1 MEERGRPRTRSKT
14 RRDVHM
20 LDVDDDDN
28 SSRRVDRSNRRS
40 LSRTRGRSRSRSAVQ
55 HRDYAHAIQSI
66 DVRNP
71 FEKLCDNFYD
81 QLFSSYESGILIDH
95 NLIKDHIERFF
106 IKKAQ
111 HDAPTIVKEQL
122 QRIPNADHKFLLD
135 IKAKTYISSNNCAP
149 NNVRLYPEEEQEL
162 ISKINNIF
170 ELELEK
176 QEAEKRR
183 QENEKQTDALSEML
197 ASSSIGT
204 ERQTEALSKM
214 LASINIA
221 KGNKTY
227 YTNKKTY
234 RRKKNTYNS
243 RNKKPKNKKPK
254 NKKPKNKK
262 TYRLRHKRQ

>member
-1 MEERGRPRTRSKT
+1 MEERGRPRT

-20 LDVDDDDN
+20 LDVDDN
-28 SSRRVDRSNRRS
+28 SSRRVDSSDRRS
-40 LSRTRGRSRSRSAVQ
+40 LSRSRARSRSRSPVQ
-55 HRDYAHAIQSI
+55 QRYHANSV
-66 DVRNP
+66 DVRNQ
-71 FEKLCDNFYD
+71 FEKIGDIFHNR
-81 QLFSSYESGILIDH
+81 LFITYGTGILIDH
-95 NLIKDHIERFF
+95 DLIKDHIETFF
-106 IKKAQ
+106 IKNAQ
-111 HDAPTIVKEQL
+111 DDAPTIVKKLLEDFPKERFPIEKQ
-122 QRIPNADHKFLLD
+122 KFFLY
-135 IKAKTYISSNNCAP
+135 IKAKTYISSNNSAP
-149 NNVRLYPEEEQEL
+149 INVRLYPNEAQEL
-162 ISKINNIF
+162 ISKIYKIF

-204 ERQTEALSKM
+204 A
-214 LASINIA
+214 NIA

-243 RNKKPKNKKPK
+243 RNKKPKNKKH
-254 NKKPKNKK
+254 KNKK

>member
-1 MEERGRPRTRSKT
+1 MEERGRPRT

-20 LDVDDDDN
+20 LDVDDNDN
-28 SSRRVDRSNRRS
+28 SSRRVDSSDRRS
-40 LSRTRGRSRSRSAVQ
+40 LSRTRARSRSRSPVQ
-55 HRDYAHAIQSI
+55 QRYHANSI
-66 DVRNP
+66 DVRNS
-71 FEKLCDNFYD
+71 FEKICDIFYNG
-81 QLFSSYESGILIDH
+81 LFITYGTGILIDH
-95 NLIKDHIERFF
+95 DLIKDHIETFF
-106 IKKAQ
+106 IKNARD
-111 HDAPTIVKEQL
+111 DAATIVKKLLEDFPKERFPIEKQ
-122 QRIPNADHKFLLD
+122 KFFLYN
-135 IKAKTYISSNNCAP
+135 KAKTYISSNNSAP
-149 NNVRLYPEEEQEL
+149 INVRLYPNEAQEL
-162 ISKINNIF
+162 ISKIYKIF

-183 QENEKQTDALSEML
+183 QEIEKQTDALSEML

-214 LASINIA
+214 LASANIA

-243 RNKKPKNKKPK
+243 RNKKPKNKKH
-254 NKKPKNKK
+254 KNKK

>member
-1 MEERGRPRTRSKT
+1 MEERGRPRT

-20 LDVDDDDN
+20 LDVDDNDN
-28 SSRRVDRSNRRS
+28 SSRRVDSSDRRS
-40 LSRTRGRSRSRSAVQ
+40 LSRTRARSRSRSPVQ
-55 HRDYAHAIQSI
+55 QRYHAIHSI

-71 FEKLCDNFYD
+71 FEKICDIFYN
-81 QLFSSYESGILIDH
+81 QLFITYGSGNLIDH
-95 NLIKDHIERFF
+95 DLIKDHIERFF
-106 IKKAQ
+106 IKNAQ
-111 HDAPTIVKEQL
+111 DDAPTIVKEQL
-122 QRIPNADHKFLLD
+122 ERFPKERFPNANHNFFLY
-135 IKAKTYISSNNCAP
+135 IKANTYISSNNSAP
-149 NNVRLYPEEEQEL
+149 INVRLYPEEEEEL
-162 ISKINNIF
+162 ISKIYNIF

-214 LASINIA
+214 LASANIA

-243 RNKKPKNKKPK
+243 RNKKSK

-262 TYRLRHKRQ
+262 TYRRNNKK

>member
-1 MEERGRPRTRSKT
+1 
-14 RRDVHM
+14 
-20 LDVDDDDN
+20 
-28 SSRRVDRSNRRS
+28 
-40 LSRTRGRSRSRSAVQ
+40 
-55 HRDYAHAIQSI
+55 
-66 DVRNP
+66 VRNP
-71 FEKLCDNFYD
+71 FEKICDNFYD
-81 QLFSSYESGILIDH
+81 RLFITYGSGNLIDH
-95 NLIKDHIERFF
+95 DLIKDHIERFF
-106 IKKAQ
+106 IKNAQ
-111 HDAPTIVKEQL
+111 DDAPTIVKEQL
-122 QRIPNADHKFLLD
+122 ERLPNADHNFFLY
-135 IKAKTYISSNNCAP
+135 IKANTYISSNNSAP
-149 NNVRLYPEEEQEL
+149 INVRLYPEEEEEL
-162 ISKINNIF
+162 ISKIYNIF

-214 LASINIA
+214 LASANIA

-243 RNKKPKNKKPK
+243 RNKKSK

-262 TYRLRHKRQ
+262 TYRLRNKRQ

>member
-28 SSRRVDRSNRRS
+28 SSRRVDRSDRRS
-40 LSRTRGRSRSRSAVQ
+40 LSPTRGRSRSRSAVQ

-81 QLFSSYESGILIDH
+81 RLFITYGSGILIDH
-95 NLIKDHIERFF
+95 DLIKDHIERFF
-106 IKKAQ
+106 IKNAQ
-111 HDAPTIVKEQL
+111 DDAAKIVKEQL
-122 QRIPNADHKFLLD
+122 ERLPNADHNFLLY
-135 IKAKTYISSNNCAP
+135 IKANTYISSNNSAP
-149 NNVRLYPEEEQEL
+149 INVRLYPEEEEEL
-162 ISKINNIF
+162 ISKIYNIF
-170 ELELEK
+170 EKELEL

-214 LASINIA
+214 LASANIA

-243 RNKKPKNKKPK
+243 RNKKPKNKKTYRRR
-254 NKKPKNKK
+254 NKK
-262 TYRLRHKRQ
+262 Q

>member
-1 MEERGRPRTRSKT
+1 MEERGRPRTISKT

-28 SSRRVDRSNRRS
+28 SSRRVDRSDRRS
-40 LSRTRGRSRSRSAVQ
+40 LSRTRARSRSRSRPPVQ
-55 HRDYAHAIQSI
+55 QRYHAIHSI
-66 DVRNP
+66 DLRNP
-71 FEKLCDNFYD
+71 FEKICDIFYD
-81 QLFSSYESGILIDH
+81 KLFITYGTGILIDH
-95 NLIKDHIERFF
+95 DLIKDHIETFF
-106 IKKAQ
+106 IKNAQ
-111 HDAPTIVKEQL
+111 DDAANIVKEQL
-122 QRIPNADHKFLLD
+122 ELFPNANHKILLD
-135 IKAKTYISSNNCAP
+135 IKAKTYISSNNYAP
-149 NNVRLYPEEEQEL
+149 NNVRLYPNEAQEL
-162 ISKINNIF
+162 ISKIYNIF

-243 RNKKPKNKKPK
+243 HNKKSKNKKH
-254 NKKPKNKK
+254 KNKK
-262 TYRLRHKRQ
+262 TYHRCNKKQ

>member
-1 MEERGRPRTRSKT
+1 MEERGRPRTR
-14 RRDVHM
+14 RDVRM
-20 LDVDDDDN
+20 LDVDDN
-28 SSRRVDRSNRRS
+28 SSRRVDSSDRRS
-40 LSRTRGRSRSRSAVQ
+40 LSRTRARSRSRSPVQ
-55 HRDYAHAIQSI
+55 QRYHAIQSI

-95 NLIKDHIERFF
+95 NLIKDQIERFF

-149 NNVRLYPEEEQEL
+149 NNVRLYPNEAQEL

-170 ELELEK
+170 KLELEK

-183 QENEKQTDALSEML
+183 QEIEKQTDALSEML

-214 LASINIA
+214 LASANIA

-227 YTNKKTY
+227 YTNKNTY

-243 RNKKPKNKKPK
+243 RNKKSKNKKH
-254 NKKPKNKK
+254 KNKK
-262 TYRLRHKRQ
+262 TYHRRIKKQ

>member
-14 RRDVHM
+14 SRDVHM

-28 SSRRVDRSNRRS
+28 SSRRVDRSDRRS
-40 LSRTRGRSRSRSAVQ
+40 LSRTRGRSRSAVQ
-55 HRDYAHAIQSI
+55 HRDYAHAIQPI

-71 FEKLCDNFYD
+71 FEKICDIFYD
-81 QLFSSYESGILIDH
+81 QLFITYGSGILIDH
-95 NLIKDHIERFF
+95 DLIKDHIETFF
-106 IKKAQ
+106 IKNAQ
-111 HDAPTIVKEQL
+111 DDAANIVKEQL
-122 QRIPNADHKFLLD
+122 ERFPKERFPNANHKFLLD
-135 IKAKTYISSNNCAP
+135 IKAKTYISSNNYAP

-162 ISKINNIF
+162 ISKIYNIF

-176 QEAEKRR
+176 QEA
-183 QENEKQTDALSEML
+183 EKQTDALSEML

-214 LASINIA
+214 LASVNIA
-221 KGNKTY
+221 KGNNTY

-243 RNKKPKNKKPK
+243 RNKKPKNKKH
-254 NKKPKNKK
+254 KNKK
-262 TYRLRHKRQ
+262 TYRRRNKK

>member
-28 SSRRVDRSNRRS
+28 SSRRVDRSDRRS

-81 QLFSSYESGILIDH
+81 QLFSSYERGILIDH
-95 NLIKDHIERFF
+95 DLIKDQIESFF
-106 IKKAQ
+106 IKNAQ
-111 HDAPTIVKEQL
+111 HDAANIVKEQL
-122 QRIPNADHKFLLD
+122 ERFPKERFPNANHKFLLD
-135 IKAKTYISSNNCAP
+135 IKAKTYISSNNYAP

-162 ISKINNIF
+162 ISKIYNIF

-254 NKKPKNKK
+254 NKK
-262 TYRLRHKRQ
+262 TYRQRHKRQ

>member
-28 SSRRVDRSNRRS
+28 SSRRVDSSDRRS
-40 LSRTRGRSRSRSAVQ
+40 LSRTRARSRSPVQ
-55 HRDYAHAIQSI
+55 QQYHAIHSI
-66 DVRNP
+66 DLRNP

-95 NLIKDHIERFF
+95 NLIKDQIERFF

-111 HDAPTIVKEQL
+111 DDAPTIVKEQL
-122 QRIPNADHKFLLD
+122 QRFPKERFPNANHNFFLY
-135 IKAKTYISSNNCAP
+135 IKANTYISSNNSAP
-149 NNVRLYPEEEQEL
+149 INVRLYPEEEEEL
-162 ISKINNIF
+162 ISQIYNIF
-170 ELELEK
+170 ERELEK

-214 LASINIA
+214 LASANIA

-243 RNKKPKNKKPK
+243 RNKKPKNKKTYRRR
-254 NKKPKNKK
+254 NKK
-262 TYRLRHKRQ
+262 Q